1 MITTIQNPNQKEI
14 NTGQTGDCLR
24 LRKALN
30 DVGQISFIVLKLC
43 LNDLLGLNYVLVHTG
58 KKTQKQV
65 KGLS

>member
-1 MITTIQNPNQKEI
+1 MITTIENPNQKEI

-30 DVGQISFIVLKLC
+30 DVGQVSFIVLKLC

-58 KKTQKQV
+58 KKNTKTG
-65 KGLS
+65 KRS